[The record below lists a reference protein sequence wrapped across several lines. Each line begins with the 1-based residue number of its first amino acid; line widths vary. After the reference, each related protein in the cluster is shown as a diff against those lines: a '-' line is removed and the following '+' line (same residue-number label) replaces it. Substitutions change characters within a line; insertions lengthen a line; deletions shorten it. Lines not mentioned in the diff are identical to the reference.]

1 MIHNVPGSALFET
14 SQGSAASRS
23 EGSKP
28 LARIQAA
35 LPVDQNTGAH
45 DETTRA
51 PRSEPA
57 ASAVAAPRTTDDQL
71 HGGHID
77 IRV

>member
-1 MIHNVPGSALFET
+1 MIQNFPGSALFDT

-23 EGSKP
+23 TGAGQV
-28 LARIQAA
+28 ARIQAA
-35 LPVDQNTGAH
+35 LPVDQQTGAH

-57 ASAVAAPRTTDDQL
+57 ASVADSPRVTDDQVR
-71 HGGHID
+71 GGRID